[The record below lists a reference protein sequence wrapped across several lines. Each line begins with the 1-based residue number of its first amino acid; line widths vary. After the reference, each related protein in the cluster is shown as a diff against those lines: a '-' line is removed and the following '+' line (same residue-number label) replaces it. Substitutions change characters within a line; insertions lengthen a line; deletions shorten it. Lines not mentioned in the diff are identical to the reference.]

1 MMSLAER
8 YLSGAMPGRNVSIA
22 GVALAAMLAALNA
35 YAPAEPT
42 ALQRLLATL
51 LIVLCAVPMLRW
63 VAGHAAQSLL
73 PYLGILTGLY
83 FGGGIFLRRN
93 FFGQW
98 LNSPRIPD
106 SLIEI
111 ALLVALGGWV
121 LLLVGYYG
129 MGYGRINAKLP
140 RINVAGPSPQRI
152 TVWLAVGIGVVA
164 APFLYFDS
172 AHVSAFYAGI
182 TLLPAAIAFP
192 VHLISEMSI
201 FSILILYYLLL
212 RGQLN
217 TISKVF
223 LVLLSVYYLVL
234 GLSTGLILQG
244 LTALF
249 ALFIAHA
256 MVAPRPT
263 WKVAVYGCLTAVLVV
278 FVLVPLRDDFRTLIW
293 THGVDPEADHS
304 WRTSAHEVQLDE
316 VRGNASAPIIA
327 SDDYSVFL
335 QDRVLTYA
343 YHDAGLCDESV
354 ERGQETA
361 FFIHLVPNEVS
372 QLPAGRV
379 AHGFDNLDF
388 APREVGQIDQEQ
400 CLHRVALPDYEIATI
415 RTGVYLRNV
424 TELAPVRQELQTY
437 VATRLEADTN
447 GEWLLET
454 RDAVS
459 WEIDQSVPNQ
469 SRLSMFLDDAAERN
483 NALWIQPGYT
493 LQISLD
499 ADNWAHYTVAES
511 KPAAQFNRI
520 DGVNRIPNSQLVF
533 RLDALLDSK
542 GDRAQLRPGA
552 AATLDYSIL
561 KGGLQTP
568 APAST
573 LPNVSTETFEGP
585 GRNPTAPSAQESQAR
600 KTLIY
605 LSSLGRLVD
614 QQLTQLPLDL
624 GRGLVTSTY
633 RLDFL
638 VPLAYLISVTPERLP
653 YLLGDTYY
661 PLLVKPV
668 PRVIYA
674 NKPDELAEFRRIG
687 QNYALL
693 PAGNEINVFKVHQM
707 GELYINFGIVGVLL
721 GMLILGAVFRVL
733 YRLFFHSGATAV
745 TMAAGALI
753 MTKLL
758 LGMED
763 WVSTVWGVIL
773 WYVVLLVLLWAAL
786 RLAQRFLPQL
796 GIGAAPAAVSD
807 ASGEATAP
815 DADTNAGNDAE
826 PSAADSSA
834 DTSADTRA

>member
-8 YLSGAMPGRNVSIA
+8 YFPGAMPGRNVIIA
-22 GVALAAMLAALNA
+22 GVVLVAILAALNA

-42 ALQRLLATL
+42 AVQRLLASL

-63 VAGHAAQSLL
+63 VAGHAEQSLL

-98 LNSPRIPD
+98 LNGPRIADP
-106 SLIEI
+106 LIEI
-111 ALLVALGGWV
+111 ALLVALGGWL

-140 RINVAGPSPQRI
+140 RINVAGPSPLRI
-152 TVWLAVGIGVVA
+152 TMWLAVGIGVVA

-182 TLLPAAIAFP
+182 TLLPPAIAFP
-192 VHLISEMSI
+192 VNLISEMMI

-212 RGQLN
+212 RGELN
-217 TISKVF
+217 TISKVI
-223 LVLLSVYYLVL
+223 LALLSVYYLVL

-263 WKVAVYGCLTAVLVV
+263 WKVAVYGCLTAALVV

-293 THGVDPEADHS
+293 THGVDPDEDHS
-304 WRTSAHEVQLDE
+304 WRTSAHEVQLSE
-316 VRGNASAPIIA
+316 VRGSASDPIIA

-343 YHDAGLCDESV
+343 YQDAGLCNEAV
-354 ERGQETA
+354 ENGRETA
-361 FFIHLVPNEVS
+361 FFIHLVPDDTS
-372 QLPAGRV
+372 QLPEGRV

-388 APREVGQIDQEQ
+388 APRQVGQIDQGQ
-400 CLHRVALPDYEIATI
+400 CVHQVALPDYEITTM
-415 RTGVYLRNV
+415 RTGLYLRNV
-424 TELAPVRQELQTY
+424 VELAPVRQELQTY

-454 RDAVS
+454 RDGVS

-469 SRLSMFLDDAAERN
+469 SRLSVFLDDEIELN

-499 ADNWAHYTVAES
+499 EDNWAHYTVAES
-511 KPAAQFNRI
+511 KPTAQLNRI

-533 RLDALLDSK
+533 RLGALLDSK
-542 GDRAQLRPGA
+542 GDRAQMRPGA

-561 KGGLQTP
+561 KGGLKTP

-573 LPNVSTETFEGP
+573 LPNVSTETFAGP
-585 GRNPTAPSAQESQAR
+585 GRNPTAPAAQESQAQ
-600 KTLIY
+600 KTLLY
-605 LSSLGRLVD
+605 LGSLGRLID
-614 QQLTQLPLDL
+614 QQLAQLPLSFN
-624 GRGLVTSTY
+624 RGLITSTY

-638 VPLAYLISVTPERLP
+638 VPLAYLISVTPEQLP

-668 PRVIYA
+668 PRAVYA
-674 NKPDELAEFRRIG
+674 DKPDELAEFRRIG

-693 PAGNEINVFKVHQM
+693 PPGNEINVFKVHQM
-707 GELYINFGIVGVLL
+707 GELYINFGIAGVLL
-721 GMLILGAVFRVL
+721 GMLLLGAVFRAL
-733 YRLFFHSGATAV
+733 HRLFFHSGATAV

-758 LGMED
+758 LGMEG
-763 WVSTVWGVIL
+763 WVSTVWGFVL
-773 WYVVLLVLLWAAL
+773 WYAVLLVLLWAAI
-786 RLAQRFLPQL
+786 RLAERFLPQL
-796 GIGAAPAAVSD
+796 GIGAGPAAVSD
-807 ASGEATAP
+807 PP
-815 DADTNAGNDAE
+815 DADAGNDAE
-826 PSAADSSA
+826 PS
-834 DTSADTRA
+834 SADTRS